1 MGDRYSTFVNS
12 GMGRTLAARLGLPR
26 PTTLRR
32 YAVGQPLLVGPA
44 LVGGIGDAPL
54 LPAIQRIL
62 VSAGVD
68 VLAVDVMA
76 VDVMAVD
83 VMSAEA
89 DSSQPGSGPVT
100 GTGTGADTSP
110 RLGAVVIDVS
120 AARAV
125 DDLESLRAVLAP
137 SLRRLG
143 ACARILVVGTPP
155 ESLEDPAAAATQRA
169 LEGIIRSVAK
179 ELRDGATANLI
190 YAGEG
195 SGLAGEES
203 GAALESPL
211 RFLLSS
217 RSAYVDG
224 QVVRVTSADVTAP
237 ADWGR
242 PFDGQV
248 AVVTGAARGIGAS
261 IAEVLARDGAHVIC
275 LDLPAAG
282 DALAKIA
289 NRVGGTAL
297 QLDITAADAGQRIA
311 AHVAQRHGGRLDV
324 LVHNAGITRDKLL
337 ANTDSDRWG
346 SVLAVNLVAPLRIN
360 EVLLDVDRLGGL
372 GGLGGLVDGGRIVSV
387 SSTSGIAGNRGQAN
401 YAASKAG
408 VIGMVQALSARVAG
422 RGITVNAVAPGFIET
437 EMTARI
443 PLGTRE
449 LGRRINSLSQG
460 GQPVDVGET
469 IAWLAQ
475 SATSGV
481 TGQVVRVCGQSL
493 LGA

>member
-1 MGDRYSTFVNS
+1 MGDRYSTIVNN
-12 GMGRTLAARLGLPR
+12 GLGRTLATRLGLPR

-32 YAVGQPLLVGPA
+32 YAVGQPLLTGPA

-54 LPAIQRIL
+54 LPTIQRIL
-62 VSAGVD
+62 TSAGAD
-68 VLAVDVMA
+68 VTAVDVTA
-76 VDVMAVD
+76 
-83 VMSAEA
+83 AEA
-89 DSSQPGSGPVT
+89 DSSADSSKPTS
-100 GTGTGADTSP
+100 GTGAGTSP

-125 DDLESLRAVLAP
+125 EDLESLRALLAP

-143 ACARILVVGTPP
+143 ACARILLVGTTP
-155 ESLEDPAAAATQRA
+155 ESLENPAAAATQRA
-169 LEGIIRSVAK
+169 FEGIIRSVAK

-195 SGLAGEES
+195 SGS
-203 GAALESPL
+203 ALESPL

-217 RSAYVDG
+217 RSAYIDG
-224 QVVRVTSADVTAP
+224 QVVRVASADVTPP

-261 IAEVLARDGAHVIC
+261 IAEVFARDGAHVIC

-282 DALAKIA
+282 DALAEVA

-297 QLDITAADAGQRIA
+297 QLDITALDAGQRIA

-337 ANTDSDRWG
+337 ANTDFDRWG
-346 SVLAVNLVAPLRIN
+346 SVLAVNLVAQLRIN
-360 EVLLDVDRLGGL
+360 EVLLDPDRQ

-408 VIGMVQALSARVAG
+408 VIGMVQALSAQVAG

-437 EMTARI
+437 EMTSRI
-443 PLGTRE
+443 PLATRE

-475 SATSGV
+475 SASAGV